1 MNGARHRVLFVAEAA
16 TLAHVTRP
24 LVLAQ
29 ALDAARH
36 DIHFACAP
44 GYESFLADTA
54 FTRWPLWSITPQ
66 QFIESLARGRPLYNR
81 PTLER
86 YVEADFEVLD
96 AVRPDLVVGDFRL
109 SLAVS
114 AAVRKIPYAALT
126 NAHWSPYS
134 QLGPFP
140 LPEHPLAR
148 LLGVSVATRMF
159 RAVQPIVF
167 AQHAWPL
174 NRLRRR
180 FGLASLGDL
189 RHAYT
194 HGDYTLYADT
204 PGLVPTAGLPANH
217 QYLGP
222 VLWSPKTDLPVWW
235 DSLPQDRP
243 LVYVTLGSSG
253 QATLLPGI
261 AAELA
266 QLPVVAAV
274 ATAGRVAADA
284 LPAGIRAT
292 AYLPGQD
299 VARRSQLVICNG
311 GSATV
316 YQALA
321 EGVPVL
327 GIASN
332 MDQHLTM
339 RAVERAGAGLL
350 LRAGRADGRSI
361 RHAVKRLLEMPG
373 YRQGAEQV
381 AAEFARYDAA
391 DRFAAFV
398 ERHFGESGR

>member
-1 MNGARHRVLFVAEAA
+1 MNAPRRRILFMAEAA

-24 LVLAQ
+24 LVLAR
-29 ALDAARH
+29 ALDTTRH
-36 DIHFACAP
+36 EIHFACAP
-44 GYESFLADTA
+44 GYEKFLAEDA
-54 FTRWPLWSITPQ
+54 FTRWPLWSIPPQ
-66 QFIESLARGRPLYNR
+66 QFLEALARGRPLYDQ

-86 YVEADFEVLD
+86 YIEADFEVLD
-96 AVRPDLVVGDFRL
+96 TVKPDLVVGDFRL

-134 QLGPFP
+134 TLGSFP

-148 LLGVSVATRMF
+148 ILGVSVATAMF
-159 RAVQPIVF
+159 RAVRPLVF
-167 AQHAWPL
+167 AQHALPL

-180 FGLASLGDL
+180 YGLASLGDL

-204 PGLVPTAGLPANH
+204 PDLVPTANLPANH
-217 QYLGP
+217 RYLGP
-222 VLWSPKTDLPVWW
+222 VLWSPTVELPAWW
-235 DSLPQDRP
+235 NDLPQDRP

-253 QATLLPGI
+253 QAELLPDI
-261 AAELA
+261 AAELS
-266 QLPVVAAV
+266 QLDVVAAV
-274 ATAGRVAADA
+274 ATAGRVAAAA
-284 LPAGIRAT
+284 LPPGIRAA

-299 VARRSQLVICNG
+299 AARRAQLVICNG

-339 RAVERAGAGLL
+339 KAVEQAGAGIL
-350 LRAGRADGRSI
+350 LRAGKTERRAVRQ
-361 RHAVKRLLEMPG
+361 AVQQLLATAD
-373 YRQGAEQV
+373 YRQ
-381 AAEFARYDAA
+381 AAGRIAAGFSRFDAGS
-391 DRFAAFV
+391 RFSAV
-398 ERHFGESGR
+398 VDSHFG

>member
-1 MNGARHRVLFVAEAA
+1 MIGAGRRVLFVAEAV

-24 LVLAQ
+24 MVLAR
-29 ALDAARH
+29 ALDTARH
-36 DIHFACAP
+36 EIHFACAP
-44 GYESFLADTA
+44 GYESFLADA
-54 FTRWPLWSITPQ
+54 PFTRWPLWSIPPQ
-66 QFIESLARGRPLYNR
+66 QFLEALAHGRPLYDQ

-86 YVEADFEVLD
+86 YIEADFEVLD
-96 AVRPDLVVGDFRL
+96 AVKPDLVVADFRL

-134 QLGPFP
+134 SLGPLP

-148 LLGVSVATRMF
+148 AMGVTAATLMF
-159 RAVQPIVF
+159 RAVSPLVF
-167 AQHAWPL
+167 ARHALPI

-180 FGLASLGDL
+180 HGLSPLGDL

-194 HGDYTLYADT
+194 HGDFTLYADT
-204 PGLVPTAGLPANH
+204 PGLVPTANLPANH
-217 QYLGP
+217 LYLGP
-222 VLWSPKTDLPVWW
+222 VLWSPKLDLPAWW
-235 DSLPQDRP
+235 AELPQDQP

-253 QATLLPGI
+253 QAALLPEI
-261 AAELA
+261 VEVLA
-266 QLPVVAAV
+266 QLPLVAAV

-284 LPAGIRAT
+284 LRPGVRAA
-292 AYLPGQD
+292 AYLPGQEA
-299 VARRSQLVICNG
+299 ARRSQLVICNG

-339 RAVERAGAGLL
+339 QAVRLAGAGIL
-350 LRAGRADGRSI
+350 LRAGKVDRRTL
-361 RHAVKRLLEMPG
+361 RHAVQELLASSACRLAAG
-373 YRQGAEQV
+373 RV
-381 AAEFARYDAA
+381 AAEFARFDAA
-391 DRFAAFV
+391 SRFSTFV
-398 ERHFGESGR
+398 DTALG

>member
-1 MNGARHRVLFVAEAA
+1 VTGARRRVLFMAEAT

-24 LVLAQ
+24 MVLAR
-29 ALDAARH
+29 ALDAAQYE
-36 DIHFACAP
+36 IHFACAQ
-44 GYESFLADTA
+44 GYDNFLADSP
-54 FTRWPLWSITPQ
+54 FTRWPLWSIPPQ
-66 QFIESLARGRPLYNR
+66 QFLDALARGRPLYDQ

-114 AAVRKIPYAALT
+114 AAVRRIPYAALT

-134 QLGPFP
+134 SLGPLP

-148 LLGVSVATRMF
+148 VVGVTAATLMF
-159 RAVQPIVF
+159 RAVSPLVF
-167 AQHAWPL
+167 SRHALPL

-180 FGLASLGDL
+180 HGLEPLGDL

-194 HGDYTLYADT
+194 HGDFTLYADT
-204 PGLVPTAGLPANH
+204 PGLVPTANLPANH
-217 QYLGP
+217 LYLGP
-222 VLWSPKTDLPVWW
+222 VLWSPRTELPPWW
-235 DSLPQDRP
+235 AELPQDQP

-253 QATLLPGI
+253 QATLLPEI
-261 AAELA
+261 VEALA
-266 QLPVVAAV
+266 HLPLLAAV
-274 ATAGRVAADA
+274 ATAGRVPADA
-284 LPAGIRAT
+284 LPAGVRAA
-292 AYLPGQD
+292 AYLPGQEA
-299 VARRSQLVICNG
+299 ARRSQVVICNG

-339 RAVERAGAGLL
+339 QAVRQAGAGIL
-350 LRAGRADGRSI
+350 LRAGKADRRAVR
-361 RHAVKRLLEMPG
+361 RAVQALLAPPD
-373 YRQGAEQV
+373 YRQAAGRV
-381 AAEFARYDAA
+381 AAEFTRFDAPS
-391 DRFAAFV
+391 RFSTFV
-398 ERHFGESGR
+398 DSVLG

>member
-1 MNGARHRVLFVAEAA
+1 MTGARRRILFMAEAA

-24 LVLAQ
+24 LVLAK
-29 ALDAARH
+29 ALDAMRH
-36 DIHFACAP
+36 EIHFACAP
-44 GYESFLADTA
+44 GYELFFADTA
-54 FTRWPLWSITPQ
+54 FTHWPLWSIPPQ
-66 QFIESLARGRPLYNR
+66 QFLEALARGRPLYDQA
-81 PTLER
+81 TLER
-86 YVEADFEVLD
+86 YIEADLEVLD
-96 AVRPDLVVGDFRL
+96 AVKPDLVVGDFRL

-134 QLGPFP
+134 RLGPFP

-148 LLGVSVATRMF
+148 VLGVTAATLMF
-159 RAVQPIVF
+159 RAARPIVF
-167 AQHAWPL
+167 TQHAVPL

-180 FGLASLGDL
+180 YGLDPLGDL
-189 RHAYT
+189 CHAYT

-204 PGLVPTAGLPANH
+204 PGLVPTANLPSNH

-222 VLWSPKTDLPVWW
+222 VLWSPQVELPAWW
-235 DSLPQDRP
+235 NSLPQDQP

-253 QATLLPGI
+253 QATLLPDI

-266 QLPVVAAV
+266 HMPLVAAM
-274 ATAGRVAADA
+274 ATAGRITPDA
-284 LPAGIRAT
+284 LPDGIRAA
-292 AYLPGQD
+292 AYLPGQEA
-299 VARRSQLVICNG
+299 ARRSQLVICNG

-339 RAVERAGAGLL
+339 QAVKRAGAGIL
-350 LRAGRADGRSI
+350 LRAGQTDRRAVRQ
-361 RHAVKRLLEMPG
+361 AVLELLASPG
-373 YRQGAEQV
+373 YRQAAGQV

-391 DRFAAFV
+391 SRFSAFV
-398 ERHFGESGR
+398 DMHFGQSGK

>member
-1 MNGARHRVLFVAEAA
+1 MTATRRRVLFVAEAA

-24 LVLAQ
+24 LVLAR

-36 DIHFACAP
+36 EIHFACAP
-44 GYESFLADTA
+44 GYEKFLAEDA
-54 FTRWPLWSITPQ
+54 FTRWPLWSIPPQ
-66 QFIESLARGRPLYNR
+66 QFLDALAHGRPLYDQ

-86 YVEADFEVLD
+86 YIEADVEVLD
-96 AVRPDLVVGDFRL
+96 AVRPDFVVGDFRL

-114 AAVRKIPYAALT
+114 AAVRKIPYAAIT

-134 QLGPFP
+134 TLGPFP

-148 LLGVSVATRMF
+148 ILGVTAATLMF
-159 RAVQPIVF
+159 RAVRPLVF
-167 AQHAWPL
+167 AQHALPL

-180 FGLASLGDL
+180 YGLASLGDL

-204 PGLVPTAGLPANH
+204 PGLVPTANLPRNH
-217 QYLGP
+217 RYIGP
-222 VLWSPKTDLPVWW
+222 VLWSPKVELPPWW
-235 DSLPQDRP
+235 SGLPQDAP

-253 QATLLPGI
+253 QADLLPEI
-261 AAELA
+261 AEELSRL
-266 QLPVVAAV
+266 QVVAAV

-284 LPAGIRAT
+284 LPPDTRVA
-292 AYLPGQD
+292 AYLPGQEA
-299 VARRSQLVICNG
+299 ARRAQLVICNG

-339 RAVERAGAGLL
+339 QAVSRAGAGIL
-350 LRAGRADGRSI
+350 LRAGKTDRRAVRQ
-361 RHAVKRLLEMPG
+361 AVKALLAQPG
-373 YRQGAEQV
+373 YRDAARRI
-381 AAEFARYDAA
+381 AAEFACFDAG
-391 DRFAAFV
+391 DRFSAVVDA
-398 ERHFGESGR
+398 HFG